1 MNLQFDAEVEA
12 FRSEVRDFVRDSLP
26 GGIRDRVAAERMDLS
41 RDDQQRW
48 HKVLHSKGWAVHEWP
63 TEYGGQDWSDAKSYV
78 FEREIALADAPRPMT
93 FGVGMLGP
101 TLIEFGTDDQKQRFL
116 PPIAEGDHLWCQGFS
131 EPNAGS
137 DLASLQ
143 CKAQLDGDTYVVN
156 GSKTWTTDGH
166 NADWMFGLFRTD
178 SSGKKQHGITVLLID
193 MKSPGITMTPILTF
207 EGTHEVNQVFF
218 DNVRVPTTD
227 RLGEHDKG
235 WGVGKYMLGL
245 ERFGTAEVS
254 RSMASM
260 TRLKRLASTTE
271 VGGEVLMSD
280 PVFSSKIAHNDMEL
294 RALELTEQ
302 RFLFQPGG
310 ADAMG
315 AEASMLKV
323 RGTEIQN
330 RIYEL
335 MVEAL
340 GPDAH
345 MVVELNHDGVVTS
358 DTSHIGPNGAPI
370 DAGHATRAYFNM
382 RKTAIYSGSNEIQK
396 GIIAKLVLGL

>member
-1 MNLQFDAEVEA
+1 MNLQFDAEVES
-12 FRSEVRDFVRDSLP
+12 FRSEVRDFVRDNLP
-26 GGIRDRVAAERMDLS
+26 GDIRARVAAERMEMP
-41 RDDQQRW
+41 RDAQQRW
-48 HKVLHSKGWAVHEWP
+48 HKALHSKGWAVHEWP
-63 TEYGGQDWSDAKSYV
+63 AAYGGQDWSDAKSYV

-101 TLIEFGTDDQKQRFL
+101 TLIEFGTDDQKERFL
-116 PPIAEGDHLWCQGFS
+116 PSIANGDHLWCQGFS

-143 CKAQLDGDTYVVN
+143 CKAVLDGDIYVIN

-166 NADWMFGLFRTD
+166 VSDWMFGLFRTD
-178 SSGKKQHGITVLLID
+178 SSGKKQHGITVLLIPMD
-193 MKSPGITMTPILTF
+193 APGVTMTPILTF

-218 DNVRVPTTD
+218 DNVRVPVID
-227 RLGEHDKG
+227 RLGDHDTG
-235 WGVGKYMLGL
+235 WGIAKYMLGL

-260 TRLKRLASTTE
+260 KRLKNLATTTE
-271 VGGEVLMSD
+271 VGGRALIHD
-280 PVFSSKIAHNDMEL
+280 PVFMTKIARTDMEL

-315 AEASMLKV
+315 AEASMLKI

-330 RIYEL
+330 QIYEL
-335 MVEAL
+335 MVDAL
-340 GPDAH
+340 GYDAH
-345 MVVELNHDGVVTS
+345 MVVDEDAV
-358 DTSHIGPNGAPI
+358 NGAPG

-396 GIIAKLVLGL
+396 GIIAKMVLDL